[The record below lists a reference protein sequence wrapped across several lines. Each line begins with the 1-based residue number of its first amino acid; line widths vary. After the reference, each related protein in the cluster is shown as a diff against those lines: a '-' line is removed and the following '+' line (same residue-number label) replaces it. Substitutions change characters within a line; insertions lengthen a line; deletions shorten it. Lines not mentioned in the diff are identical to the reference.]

1 MGNNMSVKGKNILAF
16 GFNDPFV
23 LPTIPELSRDAGV
36 NHIHWITNALGSD
49 VINENS
55 EQLSL
60 IDMQVALNAKPGA
73 GPLSLRGDAELNDEL
88 FSLYSEMMPVV
99 MKMMDR
105 MEKHGPKLNY
115 YQRKKRYHDLFFYWL
130 SFLKEYRIDYFI
142 IVDVPHEMTDYVLA
156 EQCRILGIPTLSF
169 TQVGIDAVLPVGH
182 YKEVGTSDQRRW
194 ASLSKV
200 QLDQLSEVISTR
212 VAIARGE
219 DKKTKAKPFYANQ
232 AWMKTHEKNV
242 RQRQQ
247 NRILAKLSGVFKM
260 LQDPAAWKYLYYLVW
275 QKPVV
280 EKNIEK
286 KYWRRYA
293 SRCVPQVDFD
303 RPYVYLPLHY
313 QPEMTT
319 SPLAEEFNDQY
330 LMAEVLLAAFPEEV
344 DVYVKEYPRQR
355 LPGRSLDYFD
365 YFPYSDRI
373 KYIPISV
380 ESSKLQ
386 KHALAVA
393 TATGTAGF
401 EALWNNKPVLVFGNA
416 YYQSAQ
422 GAFRVRTVTD
432 AVKAAR
438 RIMKG
443 PALTFDMEAFMR
455 SLEQSVLPC
464 NLNAYWSGA
473 SFIGLSPEDNS
484 RVLLTEIK
492 ARLQLV

>member
-1 MGNNMSVKGKNILAF
+1 MSTVGKNILVF

-23 LPTIPELSRDAGV
+23 APAIPYLSREPGV
-36 NHIHWITNALGSD
+36 NHIHWVTNALGSD
-49 VINENS
+49 VMNKNS
-55 EQLSL
+55 EQLFL
-60 IDMQVALNAKPGA
+60 IDMQEALNAKPEL
-73 GPLSLRGDAELNDEL
+73 GPLPLRGRAEVNDEL
-88 FSLYSEMMPVV
+88 LSLYTKMMPVV

-105 MEKHGPKLNY
+105 MEKHGPKLDY

-130 SFLKEYRIDYFI
+130 SFLKEYHIDCFI
-142 IVDVPHEMTDYVLA
+142 TVDIPHEMTDYVLA
-156 EQCRILGIPTLSF
+156 EQCRVLGIPTLSF

-182 YKEVGTSDQRRW
+182 YKEVGTPEQRRW
-194 ASLSKV
+194 AN
-200 QLDQLSEVISTR
+200 LSEPQRKQLNEIIKTRIS
-212 VAIARGE
+212 IALGVG
-219 DKKTKAKPFYANQ
+219 KKSNTKPFYANQ

-247 NRILAKLSGVFKM
+247 NRILAKLSDGFRM
-260 LQDPAAWKYLYYLVW
+260 LRDPAAWKYLYYLGW

-280 EKNIEK
+280 EKIREK

-293 SRCVPQVDFD
+293 TRCVDQVDFD
-303 RPYVYLPLHY
+303 RPYIYLPLHY

-319 SPLAEEFNDQY
+319 SPLAEKFNDQY

-344 DVYVKEYPRQR
+344 DIYVKEYPRQR

-365 YFPYSDRI
+365 YFPHSSRI
-373 KYIPISV
+373 KYISTSV

-401 EALWNNKPVLVFGNA
+401 EALWINKPVLVFGNA

-422 GAFRVRTVTD
+422 GAFRVRNVTD
-432 AVKAAR
+432 ANDAAR
-438 RIMKG
+438 RIMKNTS
-443 PALTFDMEAFMR
+443 LKFDMEAFMR
-455 SLEQSVLPC
+455 TLEQKVLPC

-473 SFIGLSPEDNS
+473 SFIGLSPEENS
-484 RVLLTEIK
+484 RILLAEMK
-492 ARLQLV
+492 ARLQLT

>member
-1 MGNNMSVKGKNILAF
+1 MSTKGKNILVF

-23 LPTIPELSRDAGV
+23 LPAIPELSREDGV
-36 NHIHWITNALGSD
+36 NHIYWITNALGSD
-49 VINENS
+49 VVKES
-55 EQLSL
+55 SDQLSL
-60 IDMQVALNAKPGA
+60 IDMQAALNAKPA
-73 GPLSLRGDAELNDEL
+73 SAPLPLKNKAELNDEL
-88 FSLYSEMMPVV
+88 FSLYSDMMPVV

-105 MEKHGPKLNY
+105 MEKHGPKLDY

-130 SFLKEYRIDYFI
+130 AFLNEYRIDYFI

-156 EQCRILGIPTLSF
+156 EQCRVLGVPTLSF

-182 YKEVGTSDQRRW
+182 YQEVGTSAQRRW
-194 ASLSKV
+194 ANLTELQEEQLQKVFSKR
-200 QLDQLSEVISTR
+200 IS
-212 VAIARGE
+212 IALGTE
-219 DKKTKAKPFYANQ
+219 KKSSSKPFYANQ
-232 AWMKTHEKNV
+232 AWMKAHEKNV

-247 NRILAKLSGVFKM
+247 NRIFAKLSGVVKM
-260 LQDPAAWKYLYYLVW
+260 LQDPAAWKYLYYLSW

-280 EKNIEK
+280 EKIREK
-286 KYWRRYA
+286 KYWRSYA
-293 SRCVPQVDFD
+293 SRCVTPVNFD
-303 RPYVYLPLHY
+303 QPYVYLPLHY

-319 SPLAEEFNDQY
+319 SPLAEAFNDQY

-344 DVYVKEYPRQR
+344 FIYVKEYPRQR

-365 YFPYSDRI
+365 YFPHSDRI
-373 KYIPISV
+373 RYIPVSV

-422 GAFRVRTVTD
+422 GAFRVRNVTD
-432 AVKAAR
+432 AINAAR
-438 RIMKG
+438 RIMQG
-443 PALTFDMEAFMR
+443 PTLTFDMEAFMWG
-455 SLEQSVLPC
+455 LEQKVLPC

-473 SFIGLSPEDNS
+473 SFIGLSPEENS
-484 RVLLTEIK
+484 HVLLAEIK
-492 ARLQLV
+492 ARLQLA